1 MSTSKRKNATKKEEQ
16 PQQTSSEDIE
26 EIIQRITLKH
36 PRSPYSLYISEMYEK
51 ENKDELILNL
61 MEVNKK
67 YSRIW
72 SKLTSTAKSKYFE
85 ISAQERAQYKRDLL
99 TVKNEL
105 FRGCVFS
112 YQSPYQIFIEEM
124 LRLALENGRD
134 LDEAKISSKEEWS
147 EMTNE
152 EKNKWRQKKKENDS
166 WLDQARKN
174 TARANA
180 YSVFME
186 KRKSVYKERG
196 ETLTFK
202 QLSEEWRKITDKD
215 KRKYAV
221 LAEEINREKM
231 KYRKLYELCH
241 GIKPKRPCGAYKIF
255 LQEKAKEGKF
265 KGKNALKEGKKL
277 WDKLP
282 TKKKDEYLK
291 KSHKIHLIY
300 IYKTILYKQSVKK
313 LAPTQSLSAFN
324 FYLADMKG
332 KGVPNGENYITYYRE
347 QWKSLDEKSK
357 AIYVAKEEKAK
368 KEYLKTKEEFSN
380 RVYDMPKKQV
390 SSYSCY
396 VRDEISKMVQNGKKV
411 ALLRR
416 MCDISAQW
424 NNLSKEEKAKYMKE
438 AKEDQERY
446 QRQMKEF
453 KEFHYYTK
461 EVKENVE
468 RSMKKKSVM
477 THSPSKLPTTPPQK
491 SSKSRPKPSKKP
503 KKSQTTAKK
512 SRRK

>member
-1 MSTSKRKNATKKEEQ
+1 MSTAKRKNATKKEEQ

-134 LDEAKISSKEEWS
+134 LDEAKIAAKEEWS

-180 YSVFME
+180 YSVFKK
-186 KRKSVYKERG
+186 KRKSVW
-196 ETLTFK
+196 LF
-202 QLSEEWRKITDKD
+202 
-215 KRKYAV
+215 
-221 LAEEINREKM
+221 
-231 KYRKLYELCH
+231 
-241 GIKPKRPCGAYKIF
+241 
-255 LQEKAKEGKF
+255 
-265 KGKNALKEGKKL
+265 
-277 WDKLP
+277 
-282 TKKKDEYLK
+282 
-291 KSHKIHLIY
+291 
-300 IYKTILYKQSVKK
+300 
-313 LAPTQSLSAFN
+313 
-324 FYLADMKG
+324 
-332 KGVPNGENYITYYRE
+332 
-347 QWKSLDEKSK
+347 DEKR
-357 AIYVAKEEKAK
+357 AHQH
-368 KEYLKTKEEFSN
+368 LF
-380 RVYDMPKKQV
+380 R
-390 SSYSCY
+390 
-396 VRDEISKMVQNGKKV
+396 
-411 ALLRR
+411 
-416 MCDISAQW
+416 
-424 NNLSKEEKAKYMKE
+424 
-438 AKEDQERY
+438 
-446 QRQMKEF
+446 
-453 KEFHYYTK
+453 FHG
-461 EVKENVE
+461 
-468 RSMKKKSVM
+468 
-477 THSPSKLPTTPPQK
+477 
-491 SSKSRPKPSKKP
+491 
-503 KKSQTTAKK
+503 
-512 SRRK
+512 